1 MKKIEYTLEIYRP
14 KSVDDV
20 WTTFNSPGPFMAISV
35 GDIINPGSW
44 PGSESPQKAL
54 RVLNVEHI
62 IWELN
67 DTVKHKMLIFTV
79 EVAGTR
85 DLRRIPS

>member
-1 MKKIEYTLEIYRP
+1 MKKVEYILEIFRP

-20 WTTFNSPGPFMAISV
+20 WVTFNSPSPFMAITS
-35 GDIINPGSW
+35 GDIINPGVWS
-44 PGSESPQKAL
+44 GSESPKTVL

-67 DTVKHKMLIFTV
+67 DTIKHEMLIFTDD
-79 EVAGTR
+79 VAGTR
-85 DLRRIPS
+85 DLRKIPS